1 MEGEYIVDLE
11 GLKKLAREL
20 ANELKGNEV
29 IFLIGDL
36 GAGKTTFTRF
46 LVEALGPLEEVV
58 VRSPTFTVMNV
69 YPTKKGE
76 VYHADLYRVKNFDFT
91 DFEGSGILIVE
102 WADYLKDISPNIVI
116 KLEHVDDK
124 RRKVVI
130 ERPKGVDFSEV
141 TN

>member
-1 MEGEYIVDLE
+1 MEKKEYIVDLE

-46 LVEALGPLEEVV
+46 LVEALEPLEEIV

-102 WADYLKDISPNIVI
+102 WADYLKDISPDIVI

-124 RRKVVI
+124 RRKVIV
-130 ERPKGVDFSEV
+130 ETRKG
-141 TN
+141 